1 MYPNYYNNLSQL
13 RYAKSIEDVKREFVV
28 GDTPYFSNDLSV
40 LWIKN
45 SRGEIK
51 SYELKE
57 IVQKG
62 EKDLI
67 IESLQFQMNEL
78 RKELEDAKSNN
89 EHDVESTKSKKS
101 SNVSNDKSEEK

>member
-1 MYPNYYNNLSQL
+1 MYPNYYNSLSQL

-57 IVQKG
+57 IVQKD

-89 EHDVESTKSKKS
+89 ELNAESIKSKKS
-101 SNVSNDKSEEK
+101 SNVSLDNSKSE

>member
-1 MYPNYYNNLSQL
+1 MYPYNNLSQL

-28 GDTPYFSNDLSV
+28 GDTPFFSSDLSV

-45 SRGEIK
+45 SMGEIK
-51 SYELKE
+51 SYEMKE
-57 IVQKG
+57 IVQKD

-78 RKELEDAKSNN
+78 RRELENAKSNN
-89 EHDVESTKSKKS
+89 SNDVEPTKSKKS
-101 SNVSNDKSEEK
+101 SNVSDAKSKTE